1 MCSSKKYLYIYAE
14 KNEKLF
20 GNVLGRNVENT
31 PDYPEISIVNKINNK
46 AFQINVPNKSEM

>member
-20 GNVLGRNVENT
+20 GNFLGKNVENT

>member
-14 KNEKLF
+14 KNF
-20 GNVLGRNVENT
+20 LGRNVENT